1 MKMRLIQKLCD
12 MIDEEINDAEK
23 YARCALDKKDS
34 DKELAEMFYTLSGEE
49 LKHMEMLHK
58 QVVRLIENYRKEEG
72 EPPAPM
78 MAVYDYLHKKSMD
91 HATDVAVMRARY
103 KE

>member
-1 MKMRLIQKLCD
+1 MRIIQELCD

-23 YARCALDKKDS
+23 YAKCALVKKDM
-34 DKELAEMFYTLSGEE
+34 DKEIAETFYTLSGEE

-58 QVVRLIENYRKEEG
+58 QVVRLIEAYRKEHG
-72 EPPAPM
+72 DPPVPM
-78 MAVYDYLHKKSMD
+78 IAVYDYLHEKSME
-91 HATDVAVMRARY
+91 HVAEVIAMRAKY